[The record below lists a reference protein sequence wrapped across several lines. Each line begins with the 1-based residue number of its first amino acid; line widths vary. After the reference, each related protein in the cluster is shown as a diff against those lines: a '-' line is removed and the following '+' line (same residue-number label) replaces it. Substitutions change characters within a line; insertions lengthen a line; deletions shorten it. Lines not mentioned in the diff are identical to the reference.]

1 MIKQCFNNHF
11 HLYPI
16 TILLPSRSI
25 PVNVRSS
32 NKYKQILTSI
42 AEIGLIEPIMIFIT
56 EHGEHKILDGHLRIE
71 ALKDLEITHAHCL
84 ISPVED
90 TYSYNKRVN
99 HLTILQE
106 QRMLQ
111 KAVESGVSVEK
122 LCAVLGLSQGI
133 INTRLRISEGISKEA
148 LALLA
153 DKNVSQNVFD
163 VLRKIK
169 LHKQMD
175 FVSTMVTLNNFTKK
189 FTLSML
195 HALPAEHLV
204 RKPDNPPEDKD
215 MIKTLARLEKEM
227 AALQVETQDIQN
239 EFAENNLNLMVVR
252 SYIAKLLSKN
262 EIIHWLYDNK
272 SEYLDVLKKVL
283 GVKHLN
289 EIQPDQHSV

>member
-1 MIKQCFNNHF
+1 MIKQCFSNHF

-56 EHGEHKILDGHLRIE
+56 ENGEHKILDGHLRIE

-106 QRMLQ
+106 QRMLL

-133 INTRLRISEGISKEA
+133 INTRLRISEGVSKEA

-189 FTLSML
+189 FALSML
-195 HALPAEHLV
+195 HALPAEYLV
-204 RKPDNPPEDKD
+204 RKPDNAHDDKD

-227 AALQVETQDIQN
+227 AALQVETQDIEN

-289 EIQPDQHSV
+289 EVQHKQ

>member
-16 TILLPSRSI
+16 TILLPSKSI

-56 EHGEHKILDGHLRIE
+56 ENGEHKILDGHLRIE
-71 ALKDLEITHAHCL
+71 ALKDLEITHAHRL

-189 FTLSML
+189 FALSML
-195 HALPAEHLV
+195 HTLPAEHLV
-204 RKPDNPPEDKD
+204 RKPDNPSEDKD

-283 GVKHLN
+283 GVGCFAL
-289 EIQPDQHSV
+289 VF

>member
-16 TILLPSRSI
+16 AILLPSRSI
-25 PVNVRSS
+25 PANVRSS

-56 EHGEHKILDGHLRIE
+56 ENGEHKILDGHLRIE

-106 QRMLQ
+106 QRMLL

-175 FVSTMVTLNNFTKK
+175 FVATMVTLNNFTKK
-189 FTLSML
+189 FALSML

-204 RKPDNPPEDKD
+204 RKPDNAPEDKD

-289 EIQPDQHSV
+289 EVQPGQHSA

>member
-16 TILLPSRSI
+16 AILLPSRSI
-25 PVNVRSS
+25 PVNVRAS

-42 AEIGLIEPIMIFIT
+42 AEIGLIEPVMIFIT
-56 EHGEHKILDGHLRIE
+56 ENGEHKILDGHLRIE

-163 VLRKIK
+163 VLKKIK

-189 FTLSML
+189 FALSML

-204 RKPDNPPEDKD
+204 RMPDNATEDKD
-215 MIKTLARLEKEM
+215 MVKTLARLEKEM
-227 AALQVETQDIQN
+227 AALQIETQDIQN

-272 SEYLDVLKKVL
+272 SEYLDVLKKIL

-289 EIQPDQHSV
+289 EVQSGKHSV

>member
-16 TILLPSRSI
+16 ASLLPSRSI
-25 PVNVRSS
+25 PVNVRAS

-42 AEIGLIEPIMIFIT
+42 AEIGLIEPVMIFIT
-56 EHGEHKILDGHLRIE
+56 ENGEHKILDGHLRIE

-163 VLRKIK
+163 VLKKIK
-169 LHKQMD
+169 LHKQID

-189 FTLSML
+189 FALSML
-195 HALPAEHLV
+195 HALPAEYLV
-204 RKPDNPPEDKD
+204 RKPDNAPDDKD

-227 AALQVETQDIQN
+227 AALQVETQDIEN
-239 EFAENNLNLMVVR
+239 EFAENNLNLMVAR

-289 EIQPDQHSV
+289 EIQPSQHSV

>member
-16 TILLPSRSI
+16 AILLPSRSI
-25 PVNVRSS
+25 PVNVRAS

-42 AEIGLIEPIMIFIT
+42 AEIGLIEPVMIFIK
-56 EHGEHKILDGHLRIE
+56 ENGEHKILDGHLRIE

-163 VLRKIK
+163 VLKKIK

-189 FTLSML
+189 FALSML
-195 HALPAEHLV
+195 HALPAEYLV
-204 RKPDNPPEDKD
+204 RKPENAPDNKD

-227 AALQVETQDIQN
+227 AALQVETQDIEN
-239 EFAENNLNLMVVR
+239 EFAENNLNLMVAR
-252 SYIAKLLSKN
+252 SYIVKLLSKN

-283 GVKHLN
+283 GVKNLN
-289 EIQPDQHSV
+289 EVQPALHSV

>member
-11 HLYPI
+11 HLYSI
-16 TILLPSRSI
+16 AILLPSRSI
-25 PVNVRSS
+25 PVNVRAS

-42 AEIGLIEPIMIFIT
+42 AEIGLIEPIIIFIT
-56 EHGEHKILDGHLRIE
+56 ENGEHEILDGHLRIE
-71 ALKDLEITHAHCL
+71 ALKDLGIAHAHCL

-169 LHKQMD
+169 RHKQMD

-189 FTLSML
+189 FALSML

-204 RKPDNPPEDKD
+204 RKPDNAPEDKD

-289 EIQPDQHSV
+289 EIQPGQHSV

>member
-11 HLYPI
+11 HLYSVRS
-16 TILLPSRSI
+16 LSPSRSI

-56 EHGEHKILDGHLRIE
+56 DNGEHKILDGHLRIE
-71 ALKDLEITHAHCL
+71 ALKDLAITHAHCL
-84 ISPVED
+84 ISSVED

-169 LHKQMD
+169 PYKQMD
-175 FVSTMVTLNNFTKK
+175 FVTTMVTLNNVTKK
-189 FTLSML
+189 FALSML
-195 HALPAEHLV
+195 HALPPEHLV
-204 RKPDNPPEDKD
+204 RKPDNEPDDRD
-215 MIKTLARLEKEM
+215 MVKTLARLEKEM

-239 EFAENNLNLMVVR
+239 EFAENNLNLMVAR

-289 EIQPDQHSV
+289 EVQPGQYSA

>member
-25 PVNVRSS
+25 PVNVSSS

-42 AEIGLIEPIMIFIT
+42 AEIGLIEPIIIFIT
-56 EHGEHKILDGHLRIE
+56 ENGEHKILDGHLRIE

-111 KAVESGVSVEK
+111 KAVESGVSVKK

-189 FTLSML
+189 FALSML

-272 SEYLDVLKKVL
+272 CEYLDVLKKVL

>member
-16 TILLPSRSI
+16 ASLLPSRSI

-42 AEIGLIEPIMIFIT
+42 AEIGLIEPVMIFIT
-56 EHGEHKILDGHLRIE
+56 ENGEHKILDGHLRIE
-71 ALKDLEITHAHCL
+71 ALKDLGITHAHCL

-163 VLRKIK
+163 VLKKIK
-169 LHKQMD
+169 LHKQID

-189 FTLSML
+189 FALSML
-195 HALPAEHLV
+195 HALPAEYLV
-204 RKPDNPPEDKD
+204 RKPDNAPDDKD

-227 AALQVETQDIQN
+227 AALQVETQDIEN
-239 EFAENNLNLMVVR
+239 EFAENNLNLMVAR

-289 EIQPDQHSV
+289 EIQPSQHSV

>member
-16 TILLPSRSI
+16 ASLLPSRSI
-25 PVNVRSS
+25 PVNVRAS

-42 AEIGLIEPIMIFIT
+42 AEIGLIEPVIIFIT
-56 EHGEHKILDGHLRIE
+56 ENGEHKILDGHLRIE

-84 ISPVED
+84 ISPIED

-106 QRMLQ
+106 QRMLL

-163 VLRKIK
+163 VLKKIK
-169 LHKQMD
+169 LHKQID
-175 FVSTMVTLNNFTKK
+175 FVSTMLTLNNFTKK
-189 FTLSML
+189 FALSML
-195 HALPAEHLV
+195 HALPAEYLV
-204 RKPDNPPEDKD
+204 RKPDNAPDDKD

-227 AALQVETQDIQN
+227 AALQVETQDIEN
-239 EFAENNLNLMVVR
+239 EFAENNLNLMVAR

-289 EIQPDQHSV
+289 EIQPSQHSV

>member
-16 TILLPSRSI
+16 TFLLPSRSI

-42 AEIGLIEPIMIFIT
+42 AEIGLIEPIIIFIT
-56 EHGEHKILDGHLRIE
+56 ENGAHKILDGHLRIE

-111 KAVESGVSVEK
+111 KAVESGVSVEN

-189 FTLSML
+189 FALSML

-204 RKPDNPPEDKD
+204 RKPDNSPEDKD

>member
-11 HLYPI
+11 HLYYI
-16 TILLPSRSI
+16 ANLLPSRSI
-25 PVNVRSS
+25 PPNVKSS

-42 AEIGLIEPIMIFIT
+42 AEIGLIEPIIIFIADN
-56 EHGEHKILDGHLRIE
+56 GEHKILDGHLRVE
-71 ALKDLEITHAHCL
+71 ALKDLAVLHAHCL
-84 ISPVED
+84 ISPIED

-111 KAVESGVSVEK
+111 KAVDSGVSVEK

-169 LHKQMD
+169 PNKQMD
-175 FVSTMVTLNNFTKK
+175 FVATMVALNNFTKK
-189 FTLSML
+189 FALSML
-195 HALPAEHLV
+195 HVLPAEHLV
-204 RKPDNPPEDKD
+204 RKPDNAPEDKD
-215 MIKTLARLEKEM
+215 MVKTLARLEKEM

-252 SYIAKLLSKN
+252 TYIAKLLSKN

-289 EIQPDQHSV
+289 EIRLGQHST

>member
-1 MIKQCFNNHF
+1 MIKQCFSNHF
-11 HLYPI
+11 HLYPVEN
-16 TILLPSRSI
+16 LSPSRTI

-42 AEIGLIEPIMIFIT
+42 AEIGLIEPIIIFIS
-56 EHGEHKILDGHLRIE
+56 ENGEHKILDGHLRIE
-71 ALKDLEITHAHCL
+71 ALKDLTITHAHCL

-111 KAVESGVSVEK
+111 KAVESGVSLEK

-169 LHKQMD
+169 PHKQMD
-175 FVSTMVTLNNFTKK
+175 FVTTMVTLNNVTKK
-189 FTLSML
+189 FALSML
-195 HALPAEHLV
+195 HTLPAEHLV
-204 RKPDNPPEDKD
+204 RKPDNAHEDKD
-215 MIKTLARLEKEM
+215 IVKTLARLEKEM

-252 SYIAKLLSKN
+252 SYIAKILSKN
-262 EIIHWLYDNK
+262 EVIHWLYDNK

-289 EIQPDQHSV
+289 EVQPGQLSA

>member
-16 TILLPSRSI
+16 ANLSPSRSI

-42 AEIGLIEPIMIFIT
+42 AEIGLIEPIIIFIT
-56 EHGEHKILDGHLRIE
+56 DYGEHKILDGHLRIE
-71 ALKDLEITHAHCL
+71 ALKDLATSHAHCL

-111 KAVESGVSVEK
+111 KAVESGVSVDK
-122 LCAVLGLSQGI
+122 LCAVLGLSPGI
-133 INTRLRISEGISKEA
+133 INTRLRISEGISKES

-169 LHKQMD
+169 PHKQMD
-175 FVSTMVTLNNFTKK
+175 FVSTMVALNNFTKK
-189 FTLSML
+189 FALSML

-204 RKPDNPPEDKD
+204 RKPDNAPEDKD
-215 MIKTLARLEKEM
+215 MVKTLARLEKEM

-252 SYIAKLLSKN
+252 SHIAKLLSKN

-289 EIQPDQHSV
+289 EVQLGQHSA

>member
-56 EHGEHKILDGHLRIE
+56 EHGGHKILDGHLRIE

-189 FTLSML
+189 FALSML

>member
-16 TILLPSRSI
+16 AILLPSRSI
-25 PVNVRSS
+25 PVNVRTS

-42 AEIGLIEPIMIFIT
+42 AEIGLIEPVMIFIT
-56 EHGEHKILDGHLRIE
+56 ENGEHKILDGHLRIE

-106 QRMLQ
+106 QRMLL

-163 VLRKIK
+163 VLKKIK

-189 FTLSML
+189 FALSML
-195 HALPAEHLV
+195 HALPAEYLV
-204 RKPDNPPEDKD
+204 RKPDNPPKDKD

-289 EIQPDQHSV
+289 EIQPGQHSV

>member
-16 TILLPSRSI
+16 AILLPSRSI
-25 PVNVRSS
+25 PVNVRTS

-42 AEIGLIEPIMIFIT
+42 AEIGLIEPVMIFIT
-56 EHGEHKILDGHLRIE
+56 ENGEHKILDRHLRIE

-106 QRMLQ
+106 QRMLL

-163 VLRKIK
+163 VLKKIK

-189 FTLSML
+189 FALSML
-195 HALPAEHLV
+195 HALPAEYLV

-289 EIQPDQHSV
+289 EIQPGQHSV

>member
-16 TILLPSRSI
+16 ASLAPSRSI
-25 PVNVRSS
+25 PFNVRSS
-32 NKYKQILTSI
+32 NKYKQILTSMS
-42 AEIGLIEPIMIFIT
+42 EIGLIEPIMIFIT
-56 EHGEHKILDGHLRIE
+56 DNGEHKILDGHLRIE
-71 ALKDLEITHAHCL
+71 VLKDLAITHAHCL

-175 FVSTMVTLNNFTKK
+175 FVATMIALNNFTKK
-189 FTLSML
+189 FALSML
-195 HALPAEHLV
+195 HALPTEHLV
-204 RKPDNPPEDKD
+204 RKPDNAPEDKD

-272 SEYLDVLKKVL
+272 SEYLDVLKKV
-283 GVKHLN
+283 VAIKHLN
-289 EIQPDQHSV
+289 EVQPR

>member
-11 HLYPI
+11 RLYPVEN
-16 TILLPSRSI
+16 LSPSRSI

-42 AEIGLIEPIMIFIT
+42 AEIGLIEPIIIFISDN
-56 EHGEHKILDGHLRIE
+56 GEHKVLDGHLRIE
-71 ALKDLEITHAHCL
+71 ALKDLTITHAHCL

-169 LHKQMD
+169 PHKQMD
-175 FVSTMVTLNNFTKK
+175 FVTTMVTLNNVTKK
-189 FTLSML
+189 FALSML

-204 RKPDNPPEDKD
+204 RKPDNAPEDKD
-215 MIKTLARLEKEM
+215 MVKTLARLEKEM

-289 EIQPDQHSV
+289 EVQPGQHSA

>member
-189 FTLSML
+189 FALSML
-195 HALPAEHLV
+195 HALPAKHLV

-272 SEYLDVLKKVL
+272 SEYLGVLKKVL

>member
-1 MIKQCFNNHF
+1 
-11 HLYPI
+11 
-16 TILLPSRSI
+16 
-25 PVNVRSS
+25 
-32 NKYKQILTSI
+32 
-42 AEIGLIEPIMIFIT
+42 
-56 EHGEHKILDGHLRIE
+56 
-71 ALKDLEITHAHCL
+71 
-84 ISPVED
+84 
-90 TYSYNKRVN
+90 
-99 HLTILQE
+99 
-106 QRMLQ
+106 MLQ

>member
-16 TILLPSRSI
+16 TFLLPSRTI

-56 EHGEHKILDGHLRIE
+56 ENGEHKILDGHLRIE

-189 FTLSML
+189 FALSML

-289 EIQPDQHSV
+289 EIQPDQHSI

>member
-16 TILLPSRSI
+16 ALLLPSRSI

-42 AEIGLIEPIMIFIT
+42 AEIGLIEPIIIFIT
-56 EHGEHKILDGHLRIE
+56 ENGEHKILDGHLRIE
-71 ALKDLEITHAHCL
+71 ALTDLEITHAHCL
-84 ISPVED
+84 MSPIED

-189 FTLSML
+189 FALSML

-204 RKPDNPPEDKD
+204 RKPDNAPEDKD

-289 EIQPDQHSV
+289 EVQPSQHSV

>member
-11 HLYPI
+11 HLHPI
-16 TILLPSRSI
+16 AILLPSRSI
-25 PVNVRSS
+25 PVNVRAS

-42 AEIGLIEPIMIFIT
+42 AEIGLIEPVMIFIT
-56 EHGEHKILDGHLRIE
+56 ESGEHKILDGHLRIE

-163 VLRKIK
+163 VLKKIK

-189 FTLSML
+189 FALSML
-195 HALPAEHLV
+195 HALPAEYLV
-204 RKPDNPPEDKD
+204 RKPDNAPDDKD

-227 AALQVETQDIQN
+227 AALQVETQDIEN
-239 EFAENNLNLMVVR
+239 EFAENNLNLMVAR

-289 EIQPDQHSV
+289 EIQPSQHSV

>member
-16 TILLPSRSI
+16 TFLLPSRTI

-56 EHGEHKILDGHLRIE
+56 ENGEHKILDGHLRIE

-189 FTLSML
+189 FALSML

-252 SYIAKLLSKN
+252 SYITKLLSKN

-289 EIQPDQHSV
+289 EIQPDQHSI

>member
-16 TILLPSRSI
+16 MSLSSSRSLPI
-25 PVNVRSS
+25 NVRSS

-56 EHGEHKILDGHLRIE
+56 DNGEYKILDGHLRIE
-71 ALKDLEITHAHCL
+71 ALKDLKVTHAHCL

-106 QRMLQ
+106 QRMLL

-169 LHKQMD
+169 LNKQMD
-175 FVSTMVTLNNFTKK
+175 FVATMITLNNFTKK
-189 FTLSML
+189 FALSML

-204 RKPDNPPEDKD
+204 RKPDNASEDKD

-289 EIQPDQHSV
+289 EIQPGQHSV

>member
-1 MIKQCFNNHF
+1 MIKQCFNNYF

-16 TILLPSRSI
+16 ANLLPSRSI
-25 PVNVRSS
+25 PVNVRAS
-32 NKYKQILTSI
+32 NKYQQILTSI
-42 AEIGLIEPIMIFIT
+42 AEIGLIEPVMIFIT
-56 EHGEHKILDGHLRIE
+56 ENGEHKILDGHLRIE

-153 DKNVSQNVFD
+153 DKNASQNVFD
-163 VLRKIK
+163 VLKKIK
-169 LHKQMD
+169 LHKQID

-189 FTLSML
+189 FALSML
-195 HALPAEHLV
+195 HALPAEYLV
-204 RKPDNPPEDKD
+204 RKPDNAPDDKD

-227 AALQVETQDIQN
+227 AALQVETQDIEN
-239 EFAENNLNLMVVR
+239 EFAENNLNLMVAR

-289 EIQPDQHSV
+289 EIQPSQRSV

>member
-16 TILLPSRSI
+16 AILLPSRSI
-25 PVNVRSS
+25 PVNVRAS

-42 AEIGLIEPIMIFIT
+42 AEIGLIEPVIIFIT
-56 EHGEHKILDGHLRIE
+56 ENGEHRILDGHLRIE

-153 DKNVSQNVFD
+153 DKNVSQNVLD
-163 VLRKIK
+163 VLKKIK

-189 FTLSML
+189 FALSML

-204 RKPDNPPEDKD
+204 RKPDNAPDDKD

-227 AALQVETQDIQN
+227 AALQVETQDIEN

-262 EIIHWLYDNK
+262 EVIHWLYDNK

-289 EIQPDQHSV
+289 EIQPGQHSV

>member
-16 TILLPSRSI
+16 AILLPSRSI
-25 PVNVRSS
+25 PVNVRAS

-42 AEIGLIEPIMIFIT
+42 AEIGLIEPVIIFIT
-56 EHGEHKILDGHLRIE
+56 ENGEHRILDGHLRIE

-153 DKNVSQNVFD
+153 DKNVSQNVLD
-163 VLRKIK
+163 VLKKIK

-189 FTLSML
+189 FALSML

-204 RKPDNPPEDKD
+204 RKSDNAPDDKD

-227 AALQVETQDIQN
+227 AALQVETQDIEN

-262 EIIHWLYDNK
+262 EVIHWLYDNK

-289 EIQPDQHSV
+289 EIQPGQHSV

>member
-1 MIKQCFNNHF
+1 
-11 HLYPI
+11 
-16 TILLPSRSI
+16 
-25 PVNVRSS
+25 
-32 NKYKQILTSI
+32 
-42 AEIGLIEPIMIFIT
+42 MIFIT
-56 EHGEHKILDGHLRIE
+56 ENGEHKILDGHLRIE

-163 VLRKIK
+163 VLKKIK

-189 FTLSML
+189 FALSML
-195 HALPAEHLV
+195 HALPAEYLV
-204 RKPDNPPEDKD
+204 RKPENAPDNKD

-227 AALQVETQDIQN
+227 AALQVETQDIEN
-239 EFAENNLNLMVVR
+239 EFAENNLNLMVAR
-252 SYIAKLLSKN
+252 SYIVKLLSKN

-283 GVKHLN
+283 GVKNLN
-289 EIQPDQHSV
+289 EVQPAQHSV

>member
-16 TILLPSRSI
+16 AILLPSRTI

-42 AEIGLIEPIMIFIT
+42 AEIGLIEPVMIFIT
-56 EHGEHKILDGHLRIE
+56 ENGEHKILDGHLRIE

-106 QRMLQ
+106 QRMLL

-175 FVSTMVTLNNFTKK
+175 FVATMITLNNFTKK
-189 FTLSML
+189 FALSML

-204 RKPDNPPEDKD
+204 RKPDNAPEDKD

-289 EIQPDQHSV
+289 EVQPGQHSA

>member
-189 FTLSML
+189 FALSML

>member
-11 HLYPI
+11 RLYPVEN
-16 TILLPSRSI
+16 LSPSRSI

-42 AEIGLIEPIMIFIT
+42 AEIGLIEPIIIFISDN
-56 EHGEHKILDGHLRIE
+56 GEHKVLDGHLRIE
-71 ALKDLEITHAHCL
+71 ALKDLTITHAHCL

-169 LHKQMD
+169 PHKQMD
-175 FVSTMVTLNNFTKK
+175 FVTTMVTLNNVTKK
-189 FTLSML
+189 FALSML
-195 HALPAEHLV
+195 HALPAENLV
-204 RKPDNPPEDKD
+204 RKPDNAPEDKD
-215 MIKTLARLEKEM
+215 MVKTLARLEKEM

-289 EIQPDQHSV
+289 EVQPGQHSA

>member
-16 TILLPSRSI
+16 TNLSPSRTI
-25 PVNVRSS
+25 PINVRSS

-56 EHGEHKILDGHLRIE
+56 DNGEYKILDGHLRIE
-71 ALKDLEITHAHCL
+71 ALKDLKVTHAHCL

-106 QRMLQ
+106 QRMLL

-163 VLRKIK
+163 VLRRIK
-169 LHKQMD
+169 PHKQMD
-175 FVSTMVTLNNFTKK
+175 FVATMITLNNFTKK
-189 FTLSML
+189 FALSML

-204 RKPDNPPEDKD
+204 RKPDNTSNDKD

-289 EIQPDQHSV
+289 EVQPGQHSV